1 LRKRIII
8 LLAFGLLLYV
18 AFSTVSLYFISAK
31 LDRLKSVEKDLKEV
45 KIILRKVIP
54 SSPSSS
60 PPEPL
65 KVGDYA
71 PRFRLKSLEG
81 KWIALRSFRKS
92 KNVVLLAW
100 VPKCGSCEKVLSTL
114 ESFYK
119 KCNPKEV
126 EVLSVT
132 RVGGNTPQGIDNLK
146 SYLKKQKITYP
157 VLISEDDSFGL
168 DYRIVTIPNIWIID
182 KEGKIKAV
190 MNKASD
196 LLRDDL
202 EEVIF
207 EKLGMKLKSP

>member
-1 LRKRIII
+1 MQKRIIT
-8 LLAFGLLLYV
+8 LLAFLLLLYI
-18 AFSTVSLYFISAK
+18 AFSIVSFYSISTK
-31 LDRLKSVEKDLKEV
+31 LDRLENVEKDLKEV
-45 KIILRKVIP
+45 KTALRRVIP

-60 PPEPL
+60 SLEPL

-81 KWIALRSFRKS
+81 KWISLRSLRKD

-100 VPKCGSCEKVLSTL
+100 VPKCGSCGKVLPTL

-119 KCNPKEV
+119 KCNRKEV

-132 RVGGNTPQGIDNLK
+132 RVGGNTPQEIDNLK
-146 SYLKKQKITYP
+146 SYLKEQKITFP

-182 KEGKIKAV
+182 KEGKVKAV
-190 MNKASD
+190 MNKAGD
-196 LLRDDL
+196 LMRDDL

-207 EKLGMKLKSP
+207 EKLEMKAN